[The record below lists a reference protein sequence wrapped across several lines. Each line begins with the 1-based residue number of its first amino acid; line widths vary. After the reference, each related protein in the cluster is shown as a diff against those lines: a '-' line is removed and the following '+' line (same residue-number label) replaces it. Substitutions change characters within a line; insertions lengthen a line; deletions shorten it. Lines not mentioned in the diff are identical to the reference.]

1 MTADLERAAPPQI
14 ESLVENLV
22 SLMRSFG
29 KARARMIAAAEH
41 DIEWSA
47 YLLLRCI
54 ANSGEP
60 RRAAELADA
69 LQSDPSTV
77 SRQVAALVRDGHLE
91 RRADPADG
99 RASLL
104 ALTPQGQN
112 LLAEHDRIRL
122 EHFARVVDG
131 WSHADVKRLVALL
144 ERFNRDYATVNTD
157 WMDEQITVARSG
169 RAGSRI

>member
-1 MTADLERAAPPQI
+1 MTAELGRATSPEIQA
-14 ESLVENLV
+14 LVENLV

-41 DIEWSA
+41 DVDWSA

-54 ANSGEP
+54 AGSGGP

-77 SRQVAALVRDGHLE
+77 SRQVATLVRDGHLE

-104 ALTPQGQN
+104 VLTAQGQN

-131 WSHADVKRLVALL
+131 WSHADVKRLVSLL
-144 ERFNRDYATVNTD
+144 ERFNRDYVTVTTD
-157 WMDEQITVARSG
+157 WMDEQIATTRSG
-169 RAGSRI
+169 RAGSTS

>member
-1 MTADLERAAPPQI
+1 MTADLERATSPEI
-14 ESLVENLV
+14 EALVENLV
-22 SLMRSFG
+22 TLMRSFG
-29 KARARMIAAAEH
+29 KARARMLAAPAH

-54 ANSGEP
+54 ASSGGP

-77 SRQVAALVRDGHLE
+77 SRQVATLVREGHLE

-104 ALTPQGQN
+104 VLTERGQN

-131 WSHADVKRLVALL
+131 WSHADVKRLATLL
-144 ERFNRDYATVNTD
+144 ERFNHDYTTVTTD
-157 WMDEQITVARSG
+157 WLDEQIATPRSG
-169 RAGSRI
+169 RAGSTN